1 MHGGT
6 AMESVRRLRSSHLG
20 NDRAIWIREPRD
32 STTSHNLV
40 IFLDA
45 ELYRDRIGA
54 TSIIDAL
61 QGEIADSWI
70 VFVSEESAASRRR
83 ECPCYAPFSRFIA
96 EELIEFL
103 GREVLDFGTV
113 KRKSLVGVSYTGLA
127 AAYVAKEFPETFQN
141 IICQSASLWWNEC
154 WLVDEYRHFSSCYD
168 LAFYL
173 DVGVGEKQE
182 NVDHGYVFQRVSQ
195 IDAVRRFR
203 DVLLD
208 GGIPTYYREFDGA
221 HEYDK
226 WAQTLP
232 DALRWCVPV
241 ESVQDPFA

>member
-1 MHGGT
+1 
-6 AMESVRRLRSSHLG
+6 MEWVRRLRSSHLG

-32 STTSHNLV
+32 RATSQNLV

-45 ELYRDRIGA
+45 ERYRDRVGA
-54 TSIIDAL
+54 TSVIDAM
-61 QGEIADSWI
+61 QGEIADSWV

-83 ECPCYAPFSRFIA
+83 ESPCHAPFARFIA

-103 GREVLDFGTV
+103 GREGLDFGTV
-113 KRKSLVGVSYTGLA
+113 KRKSLVGLSYTGLA
-127 AAYVAKEFPETFQN
+127 AAYIAKEYPQTFQN
-141 IICQSASLWWNEC
+141 IICQSASLWWNDC
-154 WLVDEYRHFSSCYD
+154 WLVNEYRHFPSSYD

-173 DVGVGEKQE
+173 DVGVGETQE
-182 NVDHGYVFQRVSQ
+182 NVDHGDAFQRVSQ

-203 DVLLD
+203 DVLLNR
-208 GGIPTYYREFDGA
+208 GIPTCYREFDGG
-221 HEYDK
+221 HDYDK

-241 ESVQDPFA
+241 ESERYRSTSC

>member
-1 MHGGT
+1 
-6 AMESVRRLRSSHLG
+6 MELVRRLRSSHLG
-20 NDRAIWIREPRD
+20 NERAIWIREPRD

-45 ELYRDRIGA
+45 ERYRDRVGA
-54 TSIIDAL
+54 ASLIDAM

-70 VFVSEESAASRRR
+70 VFVSEESEASRRR

-96 EELIEFL
+96 EELIQFL
-103 GREVLDFGTV
+103 GREALDLGAV
-113 KRKSLVGVSYTGLA
+113 QRKSLVGLSYTGLA
-127 AAYVAKEFPETFQN
+127 AAFIAKEYPETFQN
-141 IICQSASLWWNEC
+141 IICQSASLWWNDC
-154 WLVDEYRHFSSCYD
+154 WLVNEYRHFPRGYD

-173 DVGVGEKQE
+173 DVGVGEHQE

-208 GGIPTYYREFDGA
+208 RGISTYYREFVGG

-226 WAQTLP
+226 WGQTLP
-232 DALRWCVPV
+232 GALRWCVPV
-241 ESVQDPFA
+241 SEVRS

>member
-1 MHGGT
+1 M
-6 AMESVRRLRSSHLG
+6 MESVRRLHSLHLG
-20 NDRAIWIREPRD
+20 NERAIWIREPRD
-32 STTSHNLV
+32 RTTSHNLV
-40 IFLDA
+40 MFLDA

-54 TSIIDAL
+54 RSVIEAL

-70 VFVSEESAASRRR
+70 VYVSEESAASRRR

-96 EELIEFL
+96 EELVQFL
-103 GREVLDFGTV
+103 GGEVLDFATV
-113 KRKSLVGVSYTGLA
+113 TRKALVGVSYTGLA
-127 AAYVAKEFPETFQN
+127 AAYIAREYPETFQD
-141 IICQSASLWWNEC
+141 IVCQSASFWWNEC
-154 WLVDEYRHFSSCYD
+154 WLVNEYRGFPSRYD

-173 DVGVGEKQE
+173 DVGTREKQE
-182 NVDHGYVFQRVSQ
+182 NIDHGDVFQRVSQ

-208 GGIPTYYREFDGA
+208 GGVPTCYREFDGG
-221 HEYDK
+221 HEYEK

-241 ESVQDPFA
+241 TSPRYRATPL

>member
-1 MHGGT
+1 
-6 AMESVRRLRSSHLG
+6 MELVRRLHSSHLG
-20 NDRAIWIREPRD
+20 NDRAIWIREPQDRA
-32 STTSHNLV
+32 TSRNLV

-45 ELYRDRIGA
+45 ERYRDRVGA
-54 TSIIDAL
+54 TSVINAM
-61 QGEIADSWI
+61 QGEIADSWV
-70 VFVSEESAASRRR
+70 VFVSDESEASRRR

-96 EELIEFL
+96 EELIQFL
-103 GREVLDFGTV
+103 GRVAIDFGTV
-113 KRKSLVGVSYTGLA
+113 KRKTLAGLSYTGLA
-127 AAYVAKEFPETFQN
+127 AAYIAKEYPQTFQN

-154 WLVDEYRHFSSCYD
+154 WLVNEYQHFSSCHD

-173 DVGVGEKQE
+173 DVGVAEKQE
-182 NVDHGYVFQRVSQ
+182 NVDHGYAFQRVSQ

-203 DVLLD
+203 DVLHERGISNHYQEFE
-208 GGIPTYYREFDGA
+208 GG

-241 ESVQDPFA
+241 ESKQPIFGKK

>member
-1 MHGGT
+1 
-6 AMESVRRLRSSHLG
+6 MEVVKRLRSSHLG

-54 TSIIDAL
+54 ASLIDAM

-96 EELIEFL
+96 EELIWFL
-103 GREVLDFGTV
+103 GREALDFGTV
-113 KRKSLVGVSYTGLA
+113 KRKSLVGLSYTGLA
-127 AAYVAKEFPETFQN
+127 AAYIAKEYPKTFQN

-154 WLVDEYRHFSSCYD
+154 WLVNEYRHFSSCYD

-173 DVGVGEKQE
+173 DVGVGENQE

-208 GGIPTYYREFDGA
+208 RGIPTYYREFDGG

-232 DALRWCVPV
+232 DALRWCVPA
-241 ESVQDPFA
+241 EPDR